1 MQMLVCPVCKGKLN
15 LSVGEKKGDRI
26 ISGTLYCSQCDK
38 TYLIIGGLPHLLP
51 PELEEGNRAKE
62 EETMEYPTKLK
73 EFFESERYWHGDW
86 GYRQGYQDFPIH
98 EQVVELIRSRNPKR
112 VLDVGCAMGFIV
124 QRLMEKGID
133 AYGVDISNYAISR
146 APEEVKPYL
155 QVASAHDLPF
165 PSQSFDLIYC
175 ASVLEHI
182 PEDFTDKVIAEFKRV
197 AKRAILGIAYKDPYS
212 TLDAHGDISH
222 VNIKDEPWWREKL
235 PPEFEMIDVCVEDG
249 RPYTRGLTKLNLGC
263 FGDYYPSWINIDI
276 LPLREQLPP
285 HIRFKQADLRTGLP
299 FCADNSVD
307 LVRMSHLIEHLT
319 LEEAHSLCLEIHRV
333 LKPGALARISTPD
346 ASVILKHYTNQDM
359 GYFNQIQPPEYIQAP
374 TEGERLSRL
383 LFSGDYQHR
392 AVYNFE
398 MLKNFLEQA
407 GFVEIEK
414 LSPGSSRSEVM
425 RNETKDQ
432 HVEISLT
439 MEAKKESAPP
449 SEIDQFMREKA
460 EGKILT
466 SPPADI
472 PEYWKSFATKKRI

>member
-1 MQMLVCPVCKGKLN
+1 MPGDAR
-15 LSVGEKKGDRI
+15 EKP
-26 ISGTLYCSQCDK
+26 LE
-38 TYLIIGGLPHLLP
+38 IGCQ
-51 PELEEGNRAKE
+51 AKE
-62 EETMEYPTKLK
+62 EETMEYPAKLK
-73 EFFESERYWHGDW
+73 EFFESERYWQGDW

-98 EQVVELIRSRNPKR
+98 EQVVELIRSRNPER
-112 VLDVGCAMGFIV
+112 VLDVGCAMGFV
-124 QRLMEKGID
+124 VKRLREKGID
-133 AYGVDISNYAISR
+133 ACGVDISNYAISR
-146 APEEVKPYL
+146 ASEEVKPYL
-155 QVASAHDLPF
+155 QVASAHELPF
-165 PSQSFDLIYC
+165 PPQSFDLIYC

-212 TLDAHGDISH
+212 ALDEHSDISH
-222 VNIKDEPWWREKL
+222 VNIKDEIWWREKL

-249 RPYTRGLTKLNLGC
+249 KPYTRGLTKLNLGC

-285 HIRFKQADLRTGLP
+285 HIRFKQADLRGGLP
-299 FCADNSVD
+299 FCADSSVN

-319 LEEAHSLCLEIHRV
+319 LEEAHNLCLEIHRI

-346 ASVILKHYTNQDM
+346 ASVIIEHYTNQDM
-359 GYFNQIQPPEYIQAP
+359 SYFNQIQPPEYIQAP

-392 AVYNFE
+392 AVYDFE

-414 LSPGSSRSEVM
+414 VSPGSSHSEVM

-439 MEAKKESAPP
+439 VEAKKGEA
-449 SEIDQFMREKA
+449 EITQFMREKPA
-460 EGKILT
+460 NNIPQYWRDFASQGRMKKEG
-466 SPPADI
+466 A
-472 PEYWKSFATKKRI
+472 